1 MCHCCAAARSP
12 INVHFQAHCASQ
24 FPTQL
29 NMHPFR
35 QFAVFAAGCFT
46 VMGLG
51 STPLAAHATAP
62 EYQAPSGQAAPAFA
76 NPSRTLG
83 DAWAKIRSGDYKI
96 AEVDLRAFLGSPD
109 IDHVSA
115 RLRFAAYLGL
125 SICQNANR
133 ESQGVYES
141 LIRAGEIAPDLRN
154 FEYWQMLMAAAV
166 TTGHNYVAAE
176 ALSAALL
183 AAPAKAQ
190 GIDIGLIWTIMDAT
204 REMNDGGYH
213 RHMLQQ
219 ALWQAGY
226 RPDDEAKRAGLQ
238 SFWAELFEYDVDHG
252 ETGQAQSYL
261 TEIFDPYQ
269 IVRLRADN
277 RYRQALLGDSR
288 YADNDVVNRRYI
300 DYLRKQAADQPR
312 SVAAQQLLAE
322 ALRNVGAPAES
333 LAVID
338 TAIEKINSAPAD
350 RPPFD
355 DLADNL
361 RWMLDSR
368 AKALSRLGRWNEALS
383 AAQAARDEA
392 NRQKK
397 DVASQ
402 TINFGEMLYR
412 LGRPQEALRAVQDVD
427 GNTASE
433 YGLSELAQV
442 KVCAYAQSGEKAK
455 ARAAVDALLVHPN
468 LDPESVR
475 SALLCI
481 DDEDRLA
488 QVILG
493 RLKDQLTRNYELAA
507 DQAYAPTPNPTPF
520 LATMARRLNTVLHRP
535 DVRAALSRYGVVE
548 SYPLTSPDSGVW

>member
-1 MCHCCAAARSP
+1 M
-12 INVHFQAHCASQ
+12 
-24 FPTQL
+24 
-29 NMHPFR
+29 
-35 QFAVFAAGCFT
+35 
-46 VMGLG
+46 G

-62 EYQAPSGQAAPAFA
+62 EYSPQSVQGAPASA

-83 DAWAKIRSGDYKI
+83 DARAKLSIGDYKG

-109 IDHVSA
+109 IDRA
-115 RLRFAAYLGL
+115 PPRLRFAAYLGL
-125 SICQNANR
+125 SICQNANG

-141 LIRAGEIAPDLRN
+141 VSRAGDVAPELRN

-176 ALSAALL
+176 ALSAALR
-183 AAPAKAQ
+183 ADPVKAQ
-190 GIDIGLIWTIMDAT
+190 RIDIGLMWTIMDAT
-204 REMNDGGYH
+204 HEMNDGGYH
-213 RHMLQQ
+213 RHLLQA
-219 ALWQAGY
+219 ALWQAAY
-226 RPDDEAKRAGLQ
+226 RPDDAAQRAGLQ

-252 ETGQAQSYL
+252 ETAQAQSYL
-261 TEIFDPYQ
+261 TAIVDPYQ

-277 RYRQALLGDSR
+277 RYRQALPGDSR
-288 YADNDVVNRRYI
+288 YADNDVMNRGYL
-300 DYLRKQAADQPR
+300 DYLRRQAADQPR
-312 SVAAQQLLAE
+312 SIAARQLLAE
-322 ALRNVGAPAES
+322 ALRNSGAPVES

-338 TAIEKINSAPAD
+338 ASIEKINRAPAD

-355 DLADNL
+355 DLTDNL
-361 RWMLDSR
+361 RWMLDAR

-397 DVASQ
+397 DLASQ
-402 TINFGEMLYR
+402 TINLGEMLNR
-412 LGRPQEALRAVQDVD
+412 LDRPREALRAVRGLDQ
-427 GNTASE
+427 NTASE
-433 YGLSELAQV
+433 YGMTEFAQV
-442 KVCAYAQSGEKAK
+442 KVCAYAQMGEKAK
-455 ARAAVDALLVHPN
+455 ARAAVDALLVNSN

-488 QVILG
+488 QVIVG
-493 RLKDQLTRNYELAA
+493 RLDDPLTRNYELAA

-520 LATMARRLNTVLHRP
+520 LATMAHRLNTVLHRP

-548 SYPLTSPDSGVW
+548 SYPLTSPDYGVW